1 MELFR
6 ANLIVSVGGNHHPSQ
21 VRRTF
26 TYTEEEYPCHGET
39 FEGNYTTAVA
49 GPGGYYKRITSQGR
63 DWSAAIAVGGSHS
76 PSIARAGPDS
86 VDGYAGGGG
95 HAVAA
100 YGRDKNFHATIY
112 GPRGEIST
120 KHWDG
125 STSRRQTNREMPERI
140 SYPEK
145 QRGRIMNGDED
156 EGAARYGDER
166 HGGVMY
172 GEKKKKK
179 KKQKAIDW

>member
-1 MELFR
+1 MEVFR
-6 ANLIVSVGGNHHPSQ
+6 ANLNVSVGSDHHPSQ
-21 VRRTF
+21 VKRTY
-26 TYTEEEYPCHGET
+26 TYTEKEEPYHGET
-39 FEGNYTTAVA
+39 FEGNYTTAFA

-76 PSIARAGPDS
+76 PSLARAGPDGI
-86 VDGYAGGGG
+86 DGYAGEGG
-95 HAVAA
+95 HAVTA

-112 GPRGEIST
+112 GPRGQIST

-125 STSRRQTNREMPERI
+125 STTRRQTNWDMPERI
-140 SYPEK
+140 SYPET
-145 QRGRIMNGDED
+145 QPGRIMYSDED

-172 GEKKKKK
+172 SGKK
-179 KKQKAIDW
+179 KKQKAIGW